1 MTDALGAAKLQR
13 ASVRRVAEVLA
24 ERGATGAI
32 RVLPDSA
39 RTAAE
44 AAAALG
50 CEVGAIASSLVF
62 DSGGE
67 AVLVVTSGAHR
78 VDVAK
83 VAADHGL
90 PPLRR
95 ATPDF
100 VRAATGQAIGGVSPV
115 GHPAPVRTFVDRW
128 LSRHDVVWAAGGHPH
143 AVFPTSYDEL
153 VALTGGTPID
163 VE

>member
-1 MTDALGAAKLQR
+1 MTEPDLQR
-13 ASVRRVAEVLA
+13 PSIRTVAEALTA
-24 ERGATGAI
+24 GGATGQI

-62 DSGGE
+62 DSDGE

-78 VDVAK
+78 VRRQGGGRSQPAP
-83 VAADHGL
+83 VAAGL
-90 PPLRR
+90 TRLRPLRHR
-95 ATPDF
+95 AGD
-100 VRAATGQAIGGVSPV
+100 RRGGAG
-115 GHPAPVRTFVDRW
+115 GHPAPVRTFVDHW
-128 LSRHDVVWAAGGHPH
+128 LDRHDVVWAAGGHPH
-143 AVFPTSYDEL
+143 AVFPTTYDEL
-153 VALTGGTPID
+153 VRLTGGTPID

>member
-1 MTDALGAAKLQR
+1 MLQR
-13 ASVRRVAEVLA
+13 ASIRRVAETLA
-24 ERGATGAI
+24 ERGATGEV
-32 RVLPDSA
+32 RVLPGSA

-44 AAAALG
+44 AAAELA

-62 DSGGE
+62 DADGE

-78 VDVAK
+78 VDVAR

-95 ATPDF
+95 ASPDF

-115 GHPAPVRTFVDRW
+115 GHPHPLRTYVDTW
-128 LSRHDVVWAAGGHPH
+128 LARHKVVWAAGGHPH
-143 AVFPTSYDEL
+143 AVFPTTYDEL
-153 VALTGGTPID
+153 IALTGGTPTD

>member
-1 MTDALGAAKLQR
+1 VTDSPGAEKLQR
-13 ASVRRVAEVLA
+13 ASVRRVADVLA
-24 ERGATGAI
+24 ERGATGAV

-62 DSGGE
+62 DAGGE

-100 VRAATGQAIGGVSPV
+100 VRAATGQAIGGVSPL

-128 LSRHDVVWAAGGHPH
+128 LSRHEVVWAAGGHPH

>member
-1 MTDALGAAKLQR
+1 M
-13 ASVRRVAEVLA
+13 
-24 ERGATGAI
+24 
-32 RVLPDSA
+32 LPDST

-67 AVLVVTSGAHR
+67 AVMVVTSGAHR

-90 PPLRR
+90 APLRR
-95 ATPDF
+95 ASPEF
-100 VRAATGQAIGGVSPV
+100 VRAATGQSIGGVSPV
-115 GHPAPVRTFVDRW
+115 GHAAAVRTFVDRW
-128 LSRHDVVWAAGGHPH
+128 LTRHEVVWAAGGHPH
-143 AVFPTSYDEL
+143 AVFPTTYAEL
-153 VALTGGTPID
+153 VAMTGGTPAD

>member
-1 MTDALGAAKLQR
+1 
-13 ASVRRVAEVLA
+13 VLA
-24 ERGATGAI
+24 ERGATGEV

-62 DSGGE
+62 DAGGE

-78 VDVAK
+78 VDVTK

-115 GHPAPVRTFVDRW
+115 GHPGPVRTFVDRW
-128 LSRHDVVWAAGGHPH
+128 LARHQVVWAAGGHPH

-153 VALTGGTPID
+153 VALTGGTPTD